1 MTVLAEPTQQVRPPE
16 PRSGRDVLVPLLV
29 YVVAIGLIGFT
40 GEAGPLWGLLI
51 GALTFGLF
59 AWTGLSRSPIDAFV
73 IAIAG
78 AVGFSIFNLVI
89 ASRDPGIDNGIAL
102 LASLGIALFG
112 LAPGWVTYRHSP
124 GLKPTTILISAATWG
139 GGSYLALLTAG
150 AMKFLAPIQE
160 GVLQELTFGMFI
172 GVGVASAVLG
182 ACTNVSF
189 WLGKASPIAV
199 GASALITVLAWN
211 EIGMSITEIWNQILS
226 IGDFIGEFW
235 PPQFTWPKSPGQ
247 PPSFNMGGA
256 LLETF
261 QIAIVGATVGC
272 ALAAPLSFMAS
283 RPTSPNATVYWWSKS
298 FLNLIRTIPDL
309 FWAVFFATAV
319 GFGKPFAGALA
330 MVMFSLAIMAKLLSE
345 TVDAIDL
352 GPLEAARAA
361 GATHSQVIRRAAFPQ
376 VLPNFVAYGLYVFE
390 LNIRASVVIGF
401 VGAGGIGR
409 LLDERRQF
417 FQWDQVMAIV
427 LVIFVA
433 VLIIEAISIY
443 ARRKIV

>member
-1 MTVLAEPTQQVRPPE
+1 VTVVAESGTQVRPPE
-16 PRSGRDVLVPLLV
+16 PRSARDVIIPIAV
-29 YVVAIGLIGFT
+29 YVIALGFSGFL
-40 GEAGPLWGLLI
+40 GETGPLWGAVI

-59 AWTGLSRSPIDAFV
+59 YWIKLSKSPIDAV
-73 IAIAG
+73 VLVLGGGIAYSL
-78 AVGFSIFNLVI
+78 FSLVLVN
-89 ASRDPGIDNGIAL
+89 RGPGINNGVAFKSALCIAVL
-102 LASLGIALFG
+102 G
-112 LAPGWVTYRHSP
+112 LAAGWVTHRNSP
-124 GLKPTTILISAATWG
+124 GTKRSVILISAATWG
-139 GGSYLALLTAG
+139 GGTYLALMTAI
-150 AMKFLAPIQE
+150 AMNLVDPLREGSIQP
-160 GVLQELTFGMFI
+160 LTFGLFI
-172 GVGVASAVLG
+172 VAAISSGVLG

-189 WLGKASPIAV
+189 FLAKPTPIAV
-199 GASALITVLAWN
+199 GAVGLVTVLAWN
-211 EIGMSITEIWNQILS
+211 EIGFSIAEIWTQLLN
-226 IGDFIGEFW
+226 IGDFIGDFW

-272 ALAAPLSFMAS
+272 AIAAPLSFMAS
-283 RPTSPNATVYWWSKS
+283 KPTSPNATAYWLSKS
-298 FLNLIRTIPDL
+298 FLNVIRTIPDL

-319 GFGKPFAGALA
+319 GFGRPFAGALA
-330 MVMFSLAIMAKLLSE
+330 MIMFSLAIMAKLSSE

-361 GATHSQVIRRAAFPQ
+361 GATHSQVIRKAAFPQ
-376 VLPNFVAYGLYVFE
+376 ILPNFVAYALYVFE

-427 LVIFVA
+427 LVIFA
-433 VLIIEAISIY
+433 SVLLIEAVSIY
-443 ARRKIV
+443 VRRRIA

>member
-1 MTVLAEPTQQVRPPE
+1 MTALAEPDVQVRPPT
-16 PRSGRDVLVPLLV
+16 PRTARNVALPLAVFTLAIALVG
-29 YVVAIGLIGFT
+29 VA
-40 GEAGPLWGLLI
+40 GEIGPLWGILI
-51 GALTFGLF
+51 GGLTFGLF
-59 AWTGLSRSPIDAFV
+59 YWIDLSRSPIDAV
-73 IAIAG
+73 VLVVSG
-78 AVGFSIFNLVI
+78 AVSFSLFSLVLL
-89 ASRDPGIDNGIAL
+89 SRDPGVDNGLAL
-102 LASLGIALFG
+102 KAALCITILG
-112 LAPGWVTYRHSP
+112 LAAGWVTYRHSP
-124 GLKPTTILISAATWG
+124 GTKPSIILISAATWG
-139 GGSYLALLTAG
+139 GGAYLALMTAVAMGLLRPLRTTDFQQLTIG
-150 AMKFLAPIQE
+150 L
-160 GVLQELTFGMFI
+160 FI
-172 GVGVASAVLG
+172 AVSLSTAVLG
-182 ACTNVSF
+182 AFTNVSF

-199 GASALITVLAWN
+199 GAVGLVTALAWN
-211 EIGMSITEIWNQILS
+211 EIGFSIAEIWTQILNIGNF
-226 IGDFIGEFW
+226 IGDFW

-272 ALAAPLSFMAS
+272 TIAAPLSFMAS
-283 RPTSPNATVYWWSKS
+283 RPTSPNPTAYWLSKS
-298 FLNLIRTIPDL
+298 FLNVIRTIPDL

-330 MVMFSLAIMAKLLSE
+330 MIMFSLAIMAKLLSE

-361 GATHSQVIRRAAFPQ
+361 GATHAQVIRRAAFPQ
-376 VLPNFVAYGLYVFE
+376 ILPNFVAYGLYVFE

-427 LVIFVA
+427 LVIFA
-433 VLIIEAISIY
+433 SVLLIEALSIY
-443 ARRKIV
+443 VRRRIA

>member
-1 MTVLAEPTQQVRPPE
+1 MTALAEPDVQVRPPT
-16 PRSGRDVLVPLLV
+16 PRTARNVALPLTVFTLAIALVG
-29 YVVAIGLIGFT
+29 VA
-40 GEAGPLWGLLI
+40 GEIGPLWGILI
-51 GALTFGLF
+51 GGLTFGLF
-59 AWTGLSRSPIDAFV
+59 YWIDLSRSPIDAV
-73 IAIAG
+73 VLVVSG
-78 AVGFSIFNLVI
+78 AVSFSLFSLVLL
-89 ASRDPGIDNGIAL
+89 SRDPGVDNGLAL
-102 LASLGIALFG
+102 KAALCITILG
-112 LAPGWVTYRHSP
+112 LAAGWVTYRHSP
-124 GLKPTTILISAATWG
+124 GTKPSIILISAATWG
-139 GGSYLALLTAG
+139 GGAYLALMTAVAMGLLRPLRTTDFQQLTIG
-150 AMKFLAPIQE
+150 L
-160 GVLQELTFGMFI
+160 FI
-172 GVGVASAVLG
+172 AVSLSTAVLG
-182 ACTNVSF
+182 AFTNVSF

-199 GASALITVLAWN
+199 GAVGLVTALAWN
-211 EIGMSITEIWNQILS
+211 EIGFSIAEIWTQILNIGNF
-226 IGDFIGEFW
+226 IGDFW

-272 ALAAPLSFMAS
+272 TIAAPLSFMAS
-283 RPTSPNATVYWWSKS
+283 RPTSPNPTAYWLSKS
-298 FLNLIRTIPDL
+298 FLNVIRTIPDL

-330 MVMFSLAIMAKLLSE
+330 MIMFSLAIMAKLLSE

-361 GATHSQVIRRAAFPQ
+361 GATHAQVIRRAAFPQ
-376 VLPNFVAYGLYVFE
+376 ILPNFVAYGLYVFE

-427 LVIFVA
+427 LVIFA
-433 VLIIEAISIY
+433 SVLLIEALSIY
-443 ARRKIV
+443 VRRRIA